1 MSTLKHAQLKMKERV
16 MQRMW
21 VKEMVKGTYTQV
33 VGQGGGVAPM
43 FDKINCVENHT
54 QAGQNLTYLAAT

>member
-1 MSTLKHAQLKMKERV
+1 